1 MDIYGPNVEYII
13 RPIVMKNI
21 ETNEK
26 DVISAIGLDD
36 LGSDG
41 GDAKSDVSS
50 NVSEPVEVVE
60 ALLGGAHAEEKH
72 DSPHES
78 EAELLD
84 MVGGGDEGDAV
95 PVPLAPVAVDPAALA
110 VPLPDPVGL
119 VAPIWDVGIQRAEKA
134 TTGKSKCMVC
144 SLAIDRG
151 SIRIVHQQS
160 KAATKFLH
168 PGCCAGVPDAHK
180 AHSRATLV
188 HQRAFGGG
196 HLVLDI
202 NAAIDVALPLLV

>member
-13 RPIVMKNI
+13 RPIVMQNT

-26 DVISAIGLDD
+26 GVISAIGLDD
-36 LGSDG
+36 SGSDG

-151 SIRIVHQQS
+151 SIRLVHQQS